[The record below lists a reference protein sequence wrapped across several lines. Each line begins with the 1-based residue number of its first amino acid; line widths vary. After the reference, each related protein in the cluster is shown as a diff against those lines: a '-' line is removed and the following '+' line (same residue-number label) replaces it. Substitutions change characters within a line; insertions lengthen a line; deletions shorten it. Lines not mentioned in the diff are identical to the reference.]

1 MTITPVSE
9 IERAVSRLSTEDL
22 TCFRKWFEQFDA
34 QKWDRQFEADVK
46 AGRLDRIAEQ
56 ALADYVAGNV
66 QEL

>member
-9 IERAVSRLSTEDL
+9 IERAVSRLSAEDL
-22 TCFRKWFEQFDA
+22 TRFRKWFEQFDA

-56 ALADYVAGNV
+56 ALADYDAGNV

>member
-1 MTITPVSE
+1 MTVTPVSE
-9 IERAVSRLSTEDL
+9 IERAVSRLSAEDL
-22 TCFRKWFEQFDA
+22 TRFRKWFEQFDA

-56 ALADYVAGNV
+56 ALADYDAGNA